1 MGRSIVVYD
10 TGDQPLGCACITP
23 ALVADEEIEISFPRN
38 GTNPKDIDR
47 YVLHFLRNV
56 CLQCMCCMVTVVGCI
71 CVSGSILHTEM
82 SRSRRPTGHLSSA
95 KV

>member
-10 TGDQPLGCACITP
+10 TGDQPLGCACIMP

-56 CLQCMCCMVTVVGCI
+56 CLQW
-71 CVSGSILHTEM
+71 LQ
-82 SRSRRPTGHLSSA
+82 
-95 KV
+95 

>member
-10 TGDQPLGCACITP
+10 TGDQPLGCACIMP
-23 ALVADEEIEISFPRN
+23 ALVEISFPRN

-56 CLQCMCCMVTVVGCI
+56 CLQW
-71 CVSGSILHTEM
+71 LQ
-82 SRSRRPTGHLSSA
+82 
-95 KV
+95 